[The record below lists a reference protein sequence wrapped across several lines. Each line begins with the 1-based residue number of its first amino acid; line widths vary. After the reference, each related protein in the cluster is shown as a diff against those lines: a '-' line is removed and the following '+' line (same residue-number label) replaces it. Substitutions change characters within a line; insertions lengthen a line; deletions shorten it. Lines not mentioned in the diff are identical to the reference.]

1 MTAPTWSPFRSVIAR
16 IIGAPLDGD
25 EAADGGGWA
34 PRARNGTSRRWG
46 RRGLA
51 LQAPRQTRRTFRGKV
66 LTVQVVTASGSI
78 EKRTIPVDKL
88 MAGDDA
94 VLDAVGRYDDRYL
107 NAKAY
112 QTQVA

>member
-1 MTAPTWSPFRSVIAR
+1 
-16 IIGAPLDGD
+16 
-25 EAADGGGWA
+25 
-34 PRARNGTSRRWG
+34 
-46 RRGLA
+46 
-51 LQAPRQTRRTFRGKV
+51 V